1 MFLLKQKGKDKR
13 KSVTFA
19 EEENQYGPVLAARYL
34 TYLITH
40 PVCRAAVLS
49 HHPRELIQIQEQLQ
63 ESMVRE
69 KCFVIEFEKLLFG
82 SIFDLKFYVMFLFI

>member
-1 MFLLKQKGKDKR
+1 M
-13 KSVTFA
+13 TFA

-63 ESMVRE
+63 ESMVRG
-69 KCFVIEFEKLLFG
+69 KCFVIEFEKSLSG

>member
-1 MFLLKQKGKDKR
+1 M
-13 KSVTFA
+13 TFA

-40 PVCRAAVLS
+40 PVCRAGVLS
-49 HHPRELIQIQEQLQ
+49 HHPRKLIQIQEQLQ
-63 ESMVRE
+63 ESMVRG
-69 KCFVIEFEKLLFG
+69 KCFVIEFEKLLSG

>member
-1 MFLLKQKGKDKR
+1 M
-13 KSVTFA
+13 TFA

-63 ESMVRE
+63 KSMVRQ

-82 SIFDLKFYVMFLFI
+82 SIFDLKFYVMCLFI